1 MSAEHD
7 PATPPDPDDFD
18 RQLRELTS
26 GQAGAAKFR
35 EPSAQERAKQAA
47 AKPTQRRDSNRRDAR
62 KERQLR
68 RPVGSSGGGGRAG
81 GGSSWRRKRAA
92 RGSAGRNRPSP
103 AMRSQRLRS
112 AARTVGILVA
122 FAALIVALHF
132 LGFGPQ

>member
-1 MSAEHD
+1 MSVEHD

-47 AKPTQRRDSNRRDAR
+47 AKPAPRRDSNRRDTR
-62 KERQLR
+62 KARQLR
-68 RPVGSSGGGGRAG
+68 RPVGSPGGGGRAG
-81 GGSSWRRKRAA
+81 GGSSWRRKSST
-92 RGSAGRNRPSP
+92 RGGAGRNRPSP
-103 AMRSQRLRS
+103 GMRRQRLRS
-112 AARTVGILVA
+112 AARTLGILLA